1 MIRRTAF
8 AVLATAASLS
18 ASAQTPPPPAADELP
33 LATAVEFAQAAIA
46 ACEANTYK
54 VTALVMGTDY
64 SIKLVLRADGARGMT
79 SDIARR
85 KAYTV
90 LKTGKTSGDYGASVA
105 PPAGTPAAPPT
116 PGALPGLPP
125 GPNVDPNL
133 IVWAGGLPVKA
144 GGKVV
149 GAVSVSGA
157 PGGDKDEACVAAGL
171 AKIAA
176 RLKP

>member
-1 MIRRTAF
+1 MIQRTAI
-8 AVLATAASLS
+8 AVFVAATSLT
-18 ASAQTPPPPAADELP
+18 ANAQTPPPPAADELP
-33 LATAVEFAQAAIA
+33 VATAMEFAQAAVA

-64 SIKLVLRADGARGMT
+64 SIKVLLRADGARGMT
-79 SDIARR
+79 ADIARR

-90 LKTGKTSGDYGASVA
+90 LKTGKSSGDYGASVA
-105 PPAGTPAAPPT
+105 PPAGTPAAQPA

-125 GPNVDPNL
+125 GPNVDQNL
-133 IVWAGGLPVKA
+133 IVWAGGLPVKV
-144 GGKVV
+144 GGKLV

-157 PGGDKDEACVAAGL
+157 PGGDKDAACVEAGL

-176 RLKP
+176 KLHP

>member
-8 AVLATAASLS
+8 AALATAASFS
-18 ASAQTPPPPAADELP
+18 ASAQTPAPPPAADELP
-33 LATAVEFAQAAIA
+33 MATALEWAQAAVA

-79 SDIARR
+79 ADIARR

-90 LKTGKTSGDYGASVA
+90 LKTGQSSGDYGASVA
-105 PPAGTPAAPPT
+105 PPAGTSAAPPT

-125 GPNVDPNL
+125 GSNVDQNL
-133 IVWAGGLPVKA
+133 IVWAGGLPVKV
-144 GGKVV
+144 GSRLV
-149 GAVSVSGA
+149 GAVSISGA
-157 PGGDKDEACVAAGL
+157 PGGDKDTACVEAGL

-176 RLKP
+176 KLK

>member
-1 MIRRTAF
+1 MIRRIAIV
-8 AVLATAASLS
+8 VLAMAASVS
-18 ASAQTPPPPAADELP
+18 ASAQTPPPATEELP

-46 ACEANTYK
+46 ACQANTYK
-54 VTALVMGTDY
+54 VTALVMSTDY
-64 SIKLVLRADGARGMT
+64 SIKLALRADGARGTT
-79 SDIARR
+79 SDYARR

-105 PPAGTPAAPPT
+105 PPAGTPAAPPA

-133 IVWAGGLPVKA
+133 IVWAGGLPIKV
-144 GGKVV
+144 GGKLV

-157 PGGDKDEACVAAGL
+157 PGGDKDTACAEAGL

-176 RLKP
+176 KLHP